1 MNPLK
6 IGDVVRLASGGEWM
20 TVTHVYDTGYVDA
33 TRQDCYYQL
42 QTVRIPADA
51 LVKKRQQK

>member
-1 MNPLK
+1 MNTLK

-20 TVTHVYDTGYVDA
+20 TVTHVYDTGHVDA
-33 TRQDCYYQL
+33 AWQDYYYRL
-42 QTVRIPADA
+42 QTVRVPADV